1 MLLHHRPNC
10 KLSIQ
15 QYWYDTETSLHCEGS
30 MLGSLWV
37 FLRRLCPLQHSEEL
51 TCNQTQHCMQTYTY
65 TGTIYTADI
74 VKSLRLNVLTPMVFV
89 AAAQAFQTM
98 AKRES
103 IKRAVERKTADFQ
116 RLFIEDL
123 NMVKKQFDL
132 LKRVP
137 AADPVLPRYAGQA
150 TVALVLAKRVD
161 HTWQALQVT
170 LYLTI
175 HRLLLPAKVKQDML
189 CYQSPAGR
197 CPACA
202 AKAFANRHLPLYP
215 AAHCGDSEQV
225 WG

>member
-1 MLLHHRPNC
+1 
-10 KLSIQ
+10 
-15 QYWYDTETSLHCEGS
+15 
-30 MLGSLWV
+30 
-37 FLRRLCPLQHSEEL
+37 
-51 TCNQTQHCMQTYTY
+51 MQTYTY
-65 TGTIYTADI
+65 TGIIDTADI
-74 VKSLRLNVLTPMVFV
+74 VESLRLNVLTPMVFV
-89 AAAQAFQTM
+89 VAAQAFQTM

-175 HRLLLPAKVKQDML
+175 HCLLLPAKLKQDML
-189 CYQSPAGR
+189 CYRSPAGR

-215 AAHCGDSEQV
+215 AAHRGDFEQV